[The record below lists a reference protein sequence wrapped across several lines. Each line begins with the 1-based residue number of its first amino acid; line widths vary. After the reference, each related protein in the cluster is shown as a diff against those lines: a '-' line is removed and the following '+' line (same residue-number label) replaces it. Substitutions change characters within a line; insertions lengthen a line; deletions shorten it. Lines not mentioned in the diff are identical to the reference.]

1 MINYT
6 FHIVHFKDITSWS
19 VSQQKEHDF
28 GYTDSYPLVAIG
40 RFLCRNKTS
49 IDILDGKKYKRL
61 SIHSKNGG
69 IEVRDEIDGRK
80 IGTKKQFVVR
90 AGQFALSKIDA
101 RNGAFGVVPKDAD
114 GAIITGNF
122 WTFDVDYSLINT
134 SFLALLTTTES
145 FLKFSEMASNGTTN
159 RHYLQE
165 KLFLEQRIPLP
176 SLEEQNNIIDKYNCA
191 NAIIEQHKQQI
202 NSEII
207 SFYSYFE
214 KILGLSNQIQ
224 QSHNVGNLQFISF
237 KEMTNWGVSKLVNN
251 RKSPL
256 NSSKYQVVELGQLAE
271 INPKTDISTFR
282 ETDSFTFIPMED
294 ISAEDGSL
302 INNREIKKA
311 KVKGYTKFQNGD
323 IIWARITPCMQNGK
337 SAVLNGLINGKGC
350 GSTEF
355 HVIRVRSKQILE
367 QYVHL
372 LLRYEKT
379 LKYAQQFFTGSAGQQ
394 RVPASFLSS
403 LRIPVPPIAIQEEII
418 SHYLRIIDLKMAFRQ
433 KVEQEIRNRDTNF
446 EKTIFA

>member
-49 IDILDGKKYKRL
+49 IVILDGKKYKRL

-101 RNGAFGVVPKDAD
+101 RNGAFGVVPEDAD

-256 NSSKYQVVELGQLAE
+256 ISSKYQVVELGQLAE

>member
-1 MINYT
+1 MNNNT
-6 FHIVHFKDITSWS
+6 FHIVHFRDITSWS

-28 GYTDSYPLVAIG
+28 GYTDSYPMVAIG
-40 RFLCRNKTS
+40 RFLCRNKTA

-69 IEVRDEIDGRK
+69 IEVRDEIDGRR
-80 IGTKKQFVVR
+80 IGTKKQFVVKM
-90 AGQFALSKIDA
+90 GQFALSKIDA
-101 RNGAFGVVPKDAD
+101 RNGAFGIVPKEAD
-114 GAIITGNF
+114 GAIITSNF
-122 WTFDVDYSLINT
+122 WTYDVDNSVINT
-134 SFLALLTTTES
+134 SFLTLLTTTES

-176 SLEEQNNIIDKYNCA
+176 SLDEQNNIVDVYNCA
-191 NAIIEQHKQQI
+191 NANIEQHKQRI
-202 NSEII
+202 KSEEI

-214 KILGLSNQIQ
+214 NTLGLSDQIQ
-224 QSHNVGNLQFISF
+224 QSLNAGNLQFCSF

-256 NSSKYQVVELGQLAE
+256 NSSKYKVVELGKLAE
-271 INPKTDISTFR
+271 INPKTDISKFKG
-282 ETDSFTFIPMED
+282 TDSITFIPMED

-302 INNREIKKA
+302 INNREIKKT

-337 SAVLNGLINGKGC
+337 SAVVDGLMNGKGC

-355 HVIRVRSKQILE
+355 HVIRMKSKLILV
-367 QYVHL
+367 QYVQI
-372 LLRYEKT
+372 LLRYKKT
-379 LKYAQQFFTGSAGQQ
+379 LKYAQQFLTGSAGQQ

-403 LRIPVPPIAIQEEII
+403 LRIPIPPIAIQ
-418 SHYLRIIDLKMAFRQ
+418 
-433 KVEQEIRNRDTNF
+433 
-446 EKTIFA
+446 